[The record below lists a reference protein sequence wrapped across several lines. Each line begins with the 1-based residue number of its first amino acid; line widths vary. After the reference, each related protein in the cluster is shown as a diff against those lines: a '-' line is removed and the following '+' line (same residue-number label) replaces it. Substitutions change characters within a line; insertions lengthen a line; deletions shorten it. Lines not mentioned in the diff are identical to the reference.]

1 MNFLVLVC
9 SVVADYGLVSVAC
22 LAAGAEAGD
31 VAALYGEAEVC
42 VVGGSLTYE
51 ACDAG

>member
-9 SVVADYGLVSVAC
+9 SEVADYGLAPVAC
-22 LAAGAEAGD
+22 LAAGAEADG

-42 VVGGSLTYE
+42 VVGGPLTYE
-51 ACDAG
+51 ACGAG